1 MRYLVFA
8 YYMILFLSSISA
20 IKNFKKLP
28 KSFKIFG
35 LLVVCTF
42 VFELL
47 AFYLAKTRHN
57 NIVVYVSWMP
67 IEVILMVWAYYTFH
81 TDSVFRKTTVALM
94 LLFLIYFISELVG
107 LNFKVF
113 PNNLIMIENI
123 VLYAIAAYSSY
134 LILRKQ
140 LYIEI
145 KKNCMIWI
153 NMGLLFFLSTTFFVW
168 GFNHLIKTNEVN
180 LISRVTLVISNIV
193 LYSIFAMSFFKINL
207 HSDVE

>member
-1 MRYLVFA
+1 
-8 YYMILFLSSISA
+8 
-20 IKNFKKLP
+20 
-28 KSFKIFG
+28 
-35 LLVVCTF
+35 
-42 VFELL
+42 
-47 AFYLAKTRHN
+47 
-57 NIVVYVSWMP
+57 
-67 IEVILMVWAYYTFH
+67 
-81 TDSVFRKTTVALM
+81 
-94 LLFLIYFISELVG
+94 
-107 LNFKVF
+107 
-113 PNNLIMIENI
+113 MIENI
-123 VLYAIAAYSSY
+123 VLYAIVAYSCY